1 MIDNLSIEGLNERM
15 DNLELK
21 LYGSMKLNEDDIRI
35 NNNPTVQS
43 SSSINSFDD
52 NAISVQLQ
60 QKLKSFKKFLSDNDN
75 LNKTMEKFLV
85 NTEKLGL
92 LNGLPVQTNVPISNK
107 LINDTENQIKDNEI
121 ENPVIPTDDH
131 ISFDK
136 KKQIVSVNLNSIE
149 QCLNSI
155 DEIILVLKGFEK
167 FQMDKKDIFL
177 KLLSVDNSY
186 KLNILENLKTIKH
199 SYSTLIVKSI
209 DIFEKN
215 SKFMIDQ
222 NEFFL
227 SIETKLFN
235 IEKSINIKNKETGNY
250 IQKEN

>member
-1 MIDNLSIEGLNERM
+1 MIDNLSIEGLNERI

-43 SSSINSFDD
+43 SSSINSYDD

-60 QKLKSFKKFLSDNDN
+60 HKLKSFKKFLSDNDN
-75 LNKTMEKFLV
+75 LNKTIEKFLL

-92 LNGLPVQTNVPISNK
+92 LNGLPVQTNIPISNK
-107 LINDTENQIKDNEI
+107 LINDKENQVKENEI
-121 ENPVIPTDDH
+121 ENQVISTDDNL
-131 ISFDK
+131 SLDQ

-155 DEIILVLKGFEK
+155 DEIILILEGFEK
-167 FQMDKKDIFL
+167 FQIDKNDIFL

-186 KLNILENLKTIKH
+186 KLNILENLKIIKN
-199 SYSTLIVKSI
+199 SYSNLIIKSI
-209 DIFEKN
+209 NIFEKN

-222 NEFFL
+222 NEFLL

-235 IEKSINIKNKETGNY
+235 IEKSINIRNKEKEKEKEKGN
-250 IQKEN
+250 